1 MMFDGSI
8 ENISCITQHVD
19 YDAITNRAVLLQVA
33 PLLRNKDG
41 GTYRR
46 QGGVSENEWVQN
58 LSECYPG
65 PRSFLWFSFF
75 YLEICDAKRWSALSA
90 SCQQRI
96 KIKEAVFCRKICQ
109 VRIKESLWDQ
119 GIRMYVKR
127 ENKIK
132 KGCWMINTGIVI
144 IVFINDWVVLR
155 RSSKR
160 DCFLGGSRL
169 LFKTITNSTHLLT
182 W

>member
-1 MMFDGSI
+1 MTRSLFWVPMWKVLCPDITDSWFAGIRCCKEVTSTSAKMMFDGSI

-46 QGGVSENEWVQN
+46 WGGVSENEWVQN

-65 PRSFLWFSFF
+65 PRSFLWLSFF
-75 YLEICDAKRWSALSA
+75 YLEFCDAKLRANKKNKRSGS
-90 SCQQRI
+90 R
-96 KIKEAVFCRKICQ
+96 RKICQ
-109 VRIKESLWDQ
+109 IRIKESLWDQ

-127 ENKIK
+127 ENKK
-132 KGCWMINTGIVI
+132 KIAAEW
-144 IVFINDWVVLR
+144 
-155 RSSKR
+155 
-160 DCFLGGSRL
+160 
-169 LFKTITNSTHLLT
+169 STQV
-182 W
+182 